1 MNFKRMRV
9 SEQRRMVED
18 EERMRNEFKKL
29 EISMRQ
35 QRNREWR
42 QKRNEKKEESSSS
55 SPSHENQFFNFPI
68 SSSCSPNAPSAPSPP
83 LQSSW
88 LIKIENIENL
98 TCSVPEWSQ
107 LIQNGGIKLID
118 NKTEE
123 PNHQVAKT
131 EEDFKEEEA
140 PANSE
145 LEKDTKNL
153 QTVSK
158 RNAIK
163 IMQESLPNKCKE
175 NFQTNVSNSDQTT
188 SHNVE
193 ENSQKDELATS
204 EENAP
209 NDISEIREEK
219 EKKLNTSQKKAISKF
234 TSSLFKRRKEKK
246 RKEEEK
252 KERIE
257 EKEKEGGPIPD
268 VTPKDQAP
276 KLVFIR
282 ETLKPCEKHI
292 SGSPEPKL
300 DAFSATLVFKRKGSD

>member
-1 MNFKRMRV
+1 MHFLLEGYFLFRAKLTWFEKNVLFIFYFWILLFLNVENNLWNF
-9 SEQRRMVED
+9 
-18 EERMRNEFKKL
+18 
-29 EISMRQ
+29 
-35 QRNREWR
+35 REWR

-123 PNHQVAKT
+123 PNHQVAKP

-145 LEKDTKNL
+145 LEKDTKDL
-153 QTVSK
+153 ETVSK
-158 RNAIK
+158 RNTIK

-175 NFQTNVSNSDQTT
+175 TFQKNVSNSDQTT

-209 NDISEIREEK
+209 NDISEMTKDTSERSTK
-219 EKKLNTSQKKAISKF
+219 EKKINTSQKKPISRF
-234 TSSLFKRRKEKK
+234 TSSLFKR
-246 RKEEEK
+246 
-252 KERIE
+252 
-257 EKEKEGGPIPD
+257 
-268 VTPKDQAP
+268 
-276 KLVFIR
+276 
-282 ETLKPCEKHI
+282 
-292 SGSPEPKL
+292 
-300 DAFSATLVFKRKGSD
+300 